1 MGTISKILG
10 KINKAKSAINSLKGI
25 GAKLESLN
33 YTSQVDKLGEQ
44 AEYAQQILK
53 DRRASLAASMDSANK
68 RRDLAKKNPA
78 SVQEELIYPVNDL
91 LPNYIVFTT
100 RPRKPRINA
109 NSSGSGNLLA
119 DSSTEIMLY
128 VPDGITSDSTVS
140 FQSQG
145 VSKRGKNIMRAVEGM
160 QSATTIGQKFDKGK
174 DVVVGVVE
182 DQLVTMANAITDGSS
197 NIKYGRAVNPM
208 KEQMLDGVDFRSFDF
223 DYEFWPKNEMEA
235 IMVNKIIW
243 TFRTAMLPDTF
254 GATTDGEIENY
265 YNYPNI
271 FDVEFEGE
279 LAGKIDGFLPMV
291 CTGCSVDHFNGN
303 KVSTF
308 ANGQPVSTSMKLSFS
323 EIKVLSQESY
333 QQISPLGNKNIGSD
347 RTSLI
352 NETQTATDITRSAG
366 IKPPTQTGT
375 GG

>member
-1 MGTISKILG
+1 
-10 KINKAKSAINSLKGI
+10 
-25 GAKLESLN
+25 
-33 YTSQVDKLGEQ
+33 
-44 AEYAQQILK
+44 
-53 DRRASLAASMDSANK
+53 MDSANK
-68 RRDLAKKNPA
+68 RRDLAKASPK

-100 RPRKPRINA
+100 RPRKKRVGVN
-109 NSSGSGNLLA
+109 NLLA

-145 VSKRGKNIMRAVEGM
+145 VSKRGKNIMRAIDGM

-174 DVVVGVVE
+174 DVVLGVVE
-182 DQLVTMANAITDGSS
+182 DQLVTMGNALTDNVS
-197 NIKYGRAVNPM
+197 NIRAGRAVNPM

-352 NETQTATDITRSAG
+352 NETQTETDITRSAG